1 MAKPPLLLRQALRPV
16 LRALDSRID
25 RRIRHT
31 GGERGRTVTELRRA
45 VEELRAEVSALRSG
59 GVAGVGPGGPPNA
72 ADPAADPVVRATV
85 EAIFGPEGRRDRRV
99 DPDRMRMLAAEL
111 ADLGDPRGV
120 APREVVI
127 AHRTL
132 VEVENRGVGRVAGST
147 PNIVGK
153 LAAVPLL
160 RPPNGEI
167 LEIGCLY
174 GLFAGA
180 LVRQVLR
187 SGSDYRLTLVDPVA
201 PRQLQGGREL
211 REDASGV
218 PITEALVRS
227 NLALAGVDPDRTRLC
242 RGLSGDPEVRAAA
255 SDRSYGLVVVD
266 GDHTAEGVAADLEWV
281 ETITAPGAVVVLD
294 DYGARQWPGVQEATD
309 RHLKR
314 GDGRLEWV
322 GRVATSAFLRA
333 R

>member
-1 MAKPPLLLRQALRPV
+1 MTKPPLLLRRALRPV
-16 LRALDSRID
+16 ARVLDSRID
-25 RRIRHT
+25 RRIRRT
-31 GGERGRTVTELRRA
+31 AGDRQGTVTELRRT
-45 VEELRAEVSALRSG
+45 VEELRAEVRALRAG
-59 GVAGVGPGGPPNA
+59 GAPVAASDGPY
-72 ADPAADPVVRATV
+72 DPAGDPVVRATV

-99 DPDRMRMLAAEL
+99 DPDRMRLLAAEL

-120 APREVVI
+120 APRETVI

-132 VEVENRGVGRVAGST
+132 VEVENRGVGRIAGST

-187 SGSDYRLTLVDPVA
+187 TGTDYRLTLVDPVA
-201 PRQLQGGREL
+201 SRQLQGGREL
-211 REDASGV
+211 GEDASGV
-218 PITEALVRS
+218 PITETLVRS
-227 NLALAGVDPDRTRLC
+227 NLALAGVDPDRFRLC

-314 GDGRLEWV
+314 GDGRLEWI